1 MGTQSMT
8 TSRTLLT
15 LAALTLGL
23 SGLACLAVPAN
34 SAHAQEVQV
43 TGPLAGQPAVR
54 HERVLRQGRV
64 ELTPQVI
71 FSFQD
76 EFERNIGFGLSATYH
91 ITDWLGIGIWGFYAP
106 IHIETSLTDQVVNHG
121 ATTSRNR
128 TSLPSPSGF
137 RNQVGLF
144 NWAVALQ
151 GVFIPL
157 RGKLSLF
164 QKLFLDADLYIA
176 GGVAIVGV
184 DDRIDIDGGAN
195 PCEGIGSSGGM
206 VSMANPAGSTQPC
219 LDTQAR
225 ASRVAVTGTFAVGL
239 RIYAND
245 WMALNL
251 EYRAVPFSYNA
262 SGTDEGGTSANGHD
276 GFPDHAVNSNDWAFH
291 FNHMFTIG
299 WTFYLPTSA
308 RISE

>member
-1 MGTQSMT
+1 MT
-8 TSRTLLT
+8 TSRTLLA
-15 LAALTLGL
+15 LAAVSLGAL
-23 SGLACLAVPAN
+23 SVLLALPA
-34 SAHAQEVQV
+34 SHAAAQEVQV

-54 HERVLRQGRV
+54 HERILRQGRV

-91 ITDWLGIGIWGFYAP
+91 FTDWLGVGIWGFYAP
-106 IHIETSLTDQVVNHG
+106 VHIETSLTDQVVNHG

-128 TSLPSPSGF
+128 TSLPSNTDF
-137 RNQVGLF
+137 QNQVGLF
-144 NWAVALQ
+144 NWAIALQ

-176 GGVAIVGV
+176 AGVALVGV
-184 DDRIDIDGGAN
+184 DDRIDVGVDSAN
-195 PCEGIGSSGGM
+195 PCEGPQVPADAHGSSPG
-206 VSMANPAGSTQPC
+206 C
-219 LDTQAR
+219 LATQAR
-225 ASRVAVTGTFAVGL
+225 NSRVAVTGTFGVGL

-262 SGTDEGGTSANGHD
+262 AGTDENGVSANGHD
-276 GFPDHAVNSNDWAFH
+276 GFPDHVINSSDWAFH
-291 FNHMFTIG
+291 FNHMFSIG
-299 WTFYLPTSA
+299 WTFYLPTAA